1 MSLTQQ
7 ITAMVE
13 QMPERNQVLLLELA
27 KAMISPDDI
36 LTDEDI
42 EDIRVARAE
51 IARGEYVN
59 HGDINWN

>member
-13 QMPERNQVLLLELA
+13 QMPEKNQILLLELL
-27 KAMISPDDI
+27 KTMISPDDV

-42 EDIRVARAE
+42 ADIETARAE
-51 IARGEYVN
+51 IARGEYVMHN
-59 HGDINWN
+59 DINWD

>member
-13 QMPERNQVLLLELA
+13 QMPERNQALLLELV
-27 KAMISPDDI
+27 KAMISTDDI

-59 HGDINWN
+59 HSDINWN

>member
-13 QMPERNQVLLLELA
+13 QMPERNQALLLELV
-27 KAMISPDDI
+27 KAMISTDDI